1 MPKPLPVS
9 QYYDVKRDDQ
19 GQRYIDVNVSGLSLL
34 QNPLLNKTTAFTSQE
49 RIDLGLEGLIPP
61 HISTLEEQKQRT
73 YVRYL
78 RQGTD
83 LEKHEYLRA
92 LQDRNEVLFYAVL
105 EDHLEEMLP
114 IIYTPTVG
122 EAVKQ
127 YSSNYRY
134 PRGFT
139 VSRGDIERVDEML
152 KTSA

>member
-49 RIDLGLEGLIPP
+49 RIDLVLEGLIPP

-114 IIYTPTVG
+114 IIYKIGRAHV
-122 EAVKQ
+122 
-127 YSSNYRY
+127 
-134 PRGFT
+134 
-139 VSRGDIERVDEML
+139 
-152 KTSA
+152 